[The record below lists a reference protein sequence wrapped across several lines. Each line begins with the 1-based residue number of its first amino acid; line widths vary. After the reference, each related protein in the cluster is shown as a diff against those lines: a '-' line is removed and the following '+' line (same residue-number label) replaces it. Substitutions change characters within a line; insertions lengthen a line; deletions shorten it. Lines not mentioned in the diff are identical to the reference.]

1 MIYRLILILLTVL
14 PLHLNS
20 QVLDTMYFDSNWEQA
35 SKEDAHYYRF
45 VSIDTSGDFR
55 FLVEDFYP
63 DGQVQ
68 MTGTYKSIRPD
79 NKDGHFIYRYENGK
93 KQMECTYKNN
103 YLHGTLREWYVSGQ
117 QESYQEFKN
126 GILNGD
132 FKSWD
137 EEGRPKLKARYQ
149 NGEKHGNFRSFYPNG
164 QMVRDDYFEN
174 GQLQEG
180 TCFSEDGTEI
190 EYFPYVL
197 MPRFPGGASSLR
209 NFVKK
214 EMKYPAEAKK
224 RNIEG
229 AVLILFTV
237 DEKGI
242 VKDPRVVNGDRE
254 YFNKEAVRVV
264 DKFPRWIPGEV
275 DGKPAPVQISVPI
288 EFRLR

>member
-1 MIYRLILILLTVL
+1 MVTRIIIIFLISL
-14 PLHLNS
+14 PLHLSS

-35 SKEDAHYYRF
+35 DKENAHYFRF
-45 VSIDTSGDFR
+45 VSIDTSGEFR

-63 DGQVQ
+63 DGQIQ
-68 MTGTYKSIRPD
+68 MSGTYKSIRPD
-79 NKDGHFIYRYENGK
+79 NKDGHFIYWYEDGK
-93 KQMECTYKNN
+93 KQMECTYQDN
-103 YLHGTLREWYVSGQ
+103 YLQGTLQEWYASGI
-117 QESYQEFKN
+117 QESHQEFIN
-126 GILNGD
+126 GALDGD

-137 EEGRPKLKARYQ
+137 ENGKIKLNARYRK
-149 NGEKHGNFRSFYPNG
+149 GDKHGNFQSFYQNG
-164 QMVRDDYFEN
+164 QKVRDDYYEN

-180 TCFSEDGTEI
+180 KCFSKDGKEI

-197 MPRFPGGASSLR
+197 MPRFPGGPGSLR
-209 NFVKK
+209 SFVKK
-214 EMKYPAEAKK
+214 ELKYPAEAKK

-254 YFNKEAVRVV
+254 YFDREAIRVV
-264 DKFPRWIPGEV
+264 EKFPNWIPGEV
-275 DGKPAPVQISVPI
+275 DGNPSPIQVSVPI